1 MSGWAAYLA
10 PLNGVAD
17 GSAVISLQGANCGK
31 QGNWKASTAEEQ
43 TWAAYW
49 KDLTQANAKG
59 LFYDKKKNIVI
70 RAVED
75 TIVASLGKEG
85 LILQKAKTVFV
96 AARYIEGQV
105 PNSVSAKVGG
115 IVQQLIDAGC

>member
-10 PLNGVAD
+10 PLDGVAA
-17 GSAVISLQGANCGK
+17 GAAIISLQGAECGK
-31 QGNWKASTAEEQ
+31 KGDWKASAQEQ
-43 TWAAYW
+43 QQWAQYW
-49 KDLTQANAKG
+49 SDLSQANAKG
-59 LFYDKKKNIVI
+59 LFYNKAKNIVV
-70 RAVED
+70 RAADD
-75 TIVASLGKEG
+75 TILASLGKEG

-96 AARYIEGQV
+96 AARYVEGQV